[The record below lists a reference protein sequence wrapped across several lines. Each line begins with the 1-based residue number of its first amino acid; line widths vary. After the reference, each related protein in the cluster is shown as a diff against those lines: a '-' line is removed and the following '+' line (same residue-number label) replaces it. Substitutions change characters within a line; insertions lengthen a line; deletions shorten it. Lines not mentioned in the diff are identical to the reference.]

1 MQVGAQ
7 FKMSSSDFEVAH
19 VGKDQLRITPMQ
31 GGPTRVMGFENL
43 SEFLALGQ
51 IKVEY
56 TPPCGADPFDEGHR
70 SGLTDAQLEQLKRKL
85 HYVHGVYRANEN
97 PCSQKQIRDQI
108 PALAKGLND
117 QDPPG
122 ASTVASWVK
131 LWLDGGRK
139 DGALMPAIKKA
150 RYVSGLDPE
159 VDRIVMESIQRVY
172 MNRQRHSMKA
182 VCADVLV
189 SIKHYNEGK
198 EKQLEVPSDET
209 IRRVIQRIDLF
220 ARDKARYGAPFAQRR
235 HRAVGRAFHTEEVL
249 EVAMGDGQVMDIILV
264 DQEGQDIGRPFLTAI
279 IDVHSR
285 CILSAYVS
293 LAPFSGATLLK
304 AMSEAVVGGTN
315 RPAGIMNKLIVDNG
329 ADYRHAGFVRFCSRL
344 NIIVE
349 PCPPRTPN
357 AKAMIERFFKTM
369 NQDLIHKFP
378 GTTFSSPTSRGD
390 YQSQKLARMRIED
403 IRKHLRVWIDEV
415 YHVSVHRSLG
425 RAPIDAWKRGVQA

>member
-7 FKMSSSDFEVAH
+7 FKMLLSDFEVTH

-31 GGPTRVMGFENL
+31 GGPTRLMDFENL
-43 SEFLALGQ
+43 RDFFALGQ

-56 TPPCGADPFDEGHR
+56 TPPSGADPIEEGHR
-70 SGLTDAQLEQLKRKL
+70 SGLTNEQLEHLKRKL
-85 HYVHGVYRANEN
+85 HYVHGVYRANDN
-97 PCSQKQIRDQI
+97 PCSQKQIRDEI
-108 PALAKGLND
+108 PALAKILND

-122 ASTVASWVK
+122 ASTVAGWVK

-139 DGALMPAIKKA
+139 DAALMPAVKKA
-150 RYVSGLDPE
+150 RYVSGLDQE

-172 MNRQRHSMKA
+172 MTRQRHSIKA

-198 EKQLEVPSDET
+198 AKQLEVPSDET

-235 HRAVGRAFHTEEVL
+235 HRAVGRAFYTEEVL
-249 EVAMGDGQVMDIILV
+249 EVAMADGQVMDIILV
-264 DQEGQDIGRPFLTAI
+264 DKEGQDIGRPFLTAI
-279 IDVHSR
+279 IDVHTR
-285 CILSAYVS
+285 CILAAYIS

-304 AMSEAVVGGTN
+304 AMSEAVIGGSN
-315 RPAGIMNKLIVDNG
+315 RPAGIMGKLIVDNG

-344 NIIVE
+344 NITVE

-378 GTTFSSPTSRGD
+378 GTTFSNPTSRGD
-390 YQSQKLARMRIED
+390 YQSQKLARMGIDD
-403 IRKHLRVWIDEV
+403 IRKHVKVWIHEV
-415 YHVSVHRSLG
+415 YHLSVHRGLG
-425 RAPIDAWKRGVQA
+425 RAPIDAWTRGVQS